1 MDAEPAVRLRPPPKP
16 VLRVLNPVIRRLLL
30 SPLAPRMPAPMAV
43 LEFTGRRSGR
53 RFEVCVGVH
62 EVAGGPVVFTE
73 APWRRNF
80 AEGRDVVLRRGE
92 QRRAG
97 RGLLVE
103 DPEAVA
109 HALGQAVERVG
120 PGGLALRV
128 APGHHV
134 THDDLRR
141 LGRSM
146 VRLDLSG

>member
-1 MDAEPAVRLRPPPKP
+1 MDPQPVRLQPPSKP
-16 VLRVLNPVIRRLLL
+16 VLKVLNPVLRRLLL

-43 LEFTGRRSGR
+43 LEFAGRRSGR
-53 RFEVCVGVH
+53 RFAVCVGVH
-62 EVAGGPVVFTE
+62 EVDGGPVVFTE
-73 APWRRNF
+73 APWRHNF
-80 AEGRDVVLRRGE
+80 ADGRDVLLRRGGH
-92 QRRAG
+92 RRPG

-128 APGHHV
+128 APGHEV
-134 THDDLRR
+134 THEDLRR

-146 VRLDLSG
+146 VRLELAG

>member
-1 MDAEPAVRLRPPPKP
+1 MTAAAAVRLAPPPP
-16 VLRVLNPVIRRLLL
+16 AVLRVVNPLVRRLLT
-30 SPLAPRMPAPMAV
+30 SPCAGVLPSAMAV

-53 RFEVCVGVH
+53 HFAVCVGVH
-62 EVAGGPVVFTE
+62 EVVGGPVVFTE
-73 APWRRNF
+73 ATWRLNF
-80 AEGRDVVLRRGE
+80 AEGRDVVLRRGG

-97 RGLLVE
+97 QGVLVE
-103 DPEAVA
+103 HPEEVA
-109 HALGQAVERVG
+109 TALGQAVERVG